1 MPNINLIQ
9 EKRFAARQK
18 NKQIQFALLGTM
30 AIGALSVLG
39 TIVLFIDATRL
50 NLQAGALEQK
60 KLELEPTLQELAA
73 NQAALE
79 TMRPRIDTLDTARK
93 DSTKWEVVLAYLTTN
108 TPNDTWLT
116 SVKAFKQDTT
126 TPMVLTFNGVSTK
139 QEFVGEFQ
147 YRLGLCEELEGPT
160 LKYTQPKF
168 SNKGQMLEF
177 ELTANMAGTVQ
188 EEETATEVETP

>member
-39 TIVLFIDATRL
+39 TIALFIDTTRL

-147 YRLGLCEELEGPT
+147 YRLGFAKSWKDRL
-160 LKYTQPKF
+160 
-168 SNKGQMLEF
+168 
-177 ELTANMAGTVQ
+177 
-188 EEETATEVETP
+188 